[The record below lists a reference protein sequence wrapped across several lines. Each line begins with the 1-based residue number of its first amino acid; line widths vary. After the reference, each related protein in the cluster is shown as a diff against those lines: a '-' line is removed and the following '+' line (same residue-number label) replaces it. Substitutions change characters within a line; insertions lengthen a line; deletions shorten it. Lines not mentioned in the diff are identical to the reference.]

1 MEDNSASSKKKVD
14 AVLDDG
20 VEDDGSSAS
29 VDVVGVC
36 DRKSATILS
45 SPLMYRKVG
54 PRCQRRTHWVLI
66 FA

>member
-1 MEDNSASSKKKVD
+1 MEDNSASAKKDVD
-14 AVLDDG
+14 AIVDDG

-29 VDVVGVC
+29 VDVVGVR

-54 PRCQRRTHWVLI
+54 PNSLR
-66 FA
+66 